1 MPECDFNKVT
11 NFIEITLWDGCSPA
25 NLLHVFRAPFP
36 RDTSECLLQVSN
48 LFEALILSGIR
59 FQILAS
65 KFAIDSLQIQADL
78 LQSNL
83 TEITLRHGCSTANL
97 LHIFRTPFPRNTSEC
112 LLLVSKVFEALV
124 FSGIRF

>member
-11 NFIEITLWDGCSPA
+11 KFIEITLWDGCSPE
-25 NLLHVFRAPFP
+25 NLLHVFRTPFP
-36 RDTSECLLQVSN
+36 RNTSECLLQVSN
-48 LFEALILSGIR
+48 LFEALILSRIR
-59 FQILAS
+59 FQILAP

-83 TEITLRHGCSTANL
+83 TEITFWHGCSPANL